1 MEQKVILLAC
11 AAGMSTSLLVTK
23 MQEVSKKDKIFAI
36 PVSKVD
42 QKVNEESIDVILI
55 GPQKRYMEIRIK
67 EKMAVKHI
75 PVGVI
80 PMEDYGR
87 MDGTK
92 VLKYAYSLMNKG

>member
-1 MEQKVILLAC
+1 MKQKVILLAC

-55 GPQKRYMEIRIK
+55 GPQIRYMEKRIK

-87 MDGTK
+87 MDGAK
-92 VLKYAYSLMNKG
+92 VLEYAYSLMNKG

>member
-1 MEQKVILLAC
+1 MCCRHEYKSFSNEN
-11 AAGMSTSLLVTK
+11 AGSFK
-23 MQEVSKKDKIFAI
+23 EIFAI

-42 QKVNEESIDVILI
+42 QKINEESIDVILI
-55 GPQKRYMEIRIK
+55 GPQIRYMEKRIK

>member
-42 QKVNEESIDVILI
+42 QKVNEESIDVICYFNWSSNSL
-55 GPQKRYMEIRIK
+55 
-67 EKMAVKHI
+67 
-75 PVGVI
+75 
-80 PMEDYGR
+80 YG
-87 MDGTK
+87 K
-92 VLKYAYSLMNKG
+92 KN

>member
-55 GPQKRYMEIRIK
+55 GPQIRYMEKRIGS
-67 EKMAVKHI
+67 VTTN
-75 PVGVI
+75 G
-80 PMEDYGR
+80 
-87 MDGTK
+87 
-92 VLKYAYSLMNKG
+92 

>member
-42 QKVNEESIDVILI
+42 QKANEESIDVFNWSSDPLH
-55 GPQKRYMEIRIK
+55 GKKNQRKNGSKTHSCWCHTHGRLWS
-67 EKMAVKHI
+67 
-75 PVGVI
+75 
-80 PMEDYGR
+80 YGWC
-87 MDGTK
+87 
-92 VLKYAYSLMNKG
+92 

>member
-42 QKVNEESIDVILI
+42 QKVNEESIDVIL
-55 GPQKRYMEIRIK
+55 R
-67 EKMAVKHI
+67 
-75 PVGVI
+75 
-80 PMEDYGR
+80 
-87 MDGTK
+87 
-92 VLKYAYSLMNKG
+92 LN

>member
-55 GPQKRYMEIRIK
+55 GPQIRYMEKRIK
-67 EKMAVKHI
+67 EKIQCINATLHICSKCICGNGKAVW
-75 PVGVI
+75 
-80 PMEDYGR
+80 YG
-87 MDGTK
+87 
-92 VLKYAYSLMNKG
+92 

>member
-11 AAGMSTSLLVTK
+11 AAGMSTSLLV
-23 MQEVSKKDKIFAI
+23 
-36 PVSKVD
+36 
-42 QKVNEESIDVILI
+42 I
-55 GPQKRYMEIRIK
+55 GPQIRYMEKRIK

>member
-55 GPQKRYMEIRIK
+55 GPQIRYMEKNQRK
-67 EKMAVKHI
+67 NGSKTHSCWCHTN
-75 PVGVI
+75 GRLWS
-80 PMEDYGR
+80 YGW
-87 MDGTK
+87 D
-92 VLKYAYSLMNKG
+92 

>member
-55 GPQKRYMEIRIK
+55 DPQIRYMEKRINGSK
-67 EKMAVKHI
+67 THSCWCHTN
-75 PVGVI
+75 GRLWS
-80 PMEDYGR
+80 YGW
-87 MDGTK
+87 D
-92 VLKYAYSLMNKG
+92 

>member
-42 QKVNEESIDVILI
+42 QKANEESIDVILI
-55 GPQKRYMEIRIK
+55 GPQIRYMEKRIK
-67 EKMAVKHI
+67 EKGSKNTFLLVSYPWKIMV
-75 PVGVI
+75 VW
-80 PMEDYGR
+80 M
-87 MDGTK
+87 
-92 VLKYAYSLMNKG
+92 VLKY

>member
-1 MEQKVILLAC
+1 MCCRHEYKSFSNEN
-11 AAGMSTSLLVTK
+11 AGS
-23 MQEVSKKDKIFAI
+23 SKKDKIFAI

-55 GPQKRYMEIRIK
+55 GPQIRYMEKRIK

>member
-42 QKVNEESIDVILI
+42 QKVNEVSY
-55 GPQKRYMEIRIK
+55 QWKIK
-67 EKMAVKHI
+67 
-75 PVGVI
+75 GVW
-80 PMEDYGR
+80 MG
-87 MDGTK
+87 
-92 VLKYAYSLMNKG
+92 LKY

>member
-55 GPQKRYMEIRIK
+55 GPQIRYMEK
-67 EKMAVKHI
+67 ELKKNGSKHI